1 MNDTPTPSTSGVSR
15 PKRLTA
21 IQAQQ
26 LFLQLMDDDSDLS
39 QLSDDDDE
47 FRGYDRP
54 GEDRS
59 ASDSSDSSDESLCPL
74 FLLFFCDK
82 TLK

>member
-39 QLSDDDDE
+39 QLSDEDDE

-54 GEDRS
+54 GER
-59 ASDSSDSSDESLCPL
+59 L
-74 FLLFFCDK
+74 
-82 TLK
+82 